1 MKLIWTIPFL
11 LFATVAF
18 ADDPCEGRNPKFCA
32 PAPGPII
39 VESIRVKPS
48 GCMTTTHD
56 TVVTQDGKVLYV
68 RKGQCHNSDVSAPP
82 RGDYR

>member
-1 MKLIWTIPFL
+1 MKLLWTIPFL
-11 LFATVAF
+11 LFATIAT
-18 ADDPCEGRNPKFCA
+18 AEDPCAGRNPMFCA

-39 VESIRVKPS
+39 VETIRVKPS

-56 TVVTQDGKVLYV
+56 TIVSRDGKILVV
-68 RKGQCHNSDVSAPP
+68 RKGRCYNSSATTPR